1 MRNLKSILILVLM
14 VLLFMTI
21 DVFASGD
28 ILIHFNF
35 YEGIR
40 QKEKTLPAV
49 ASSYFLKPLEKN
61 HLLLNTR
68 QNKQKATLKR
78 IYNLN
83 DVKSLLQVKWRWD
96 QGETAKKFQPI
107 VLNGHEFQVQ
117 LTLTVKKR
125 EDGFR
130 LQVIEKTKDKSKKIL
145 DTEIAL
151 PQENTAVFGFEDS
164 MAKIYFLS
172 FYRGKNLE
180 SAGDKPVDVSRQGVP
195 ELVKRVDPVYP
206 PEAVNKEIEGTVIME
221 VVVDTKGNVTGVRV
235 TGGAH
240 KILNDAAVQAVKQWK
255 YQPCL
260 VNGKAKP
267 VKFTVVLDFY
277 FY

>member
-1 MRNLKSILILVLM
+1 MKNLKSILTLLLM

-28 ILIHFNF
+28 ILVHFNF

-68 QNKQKATLKR
+68 QDKQKANLKR
-78 IYNLN
+78 VYNLKE
-83 DVKSLLQVKWRWD
+83 VKSLLQVQWVWR
-96 QGETAKKFQPI
+96 QEETAKKSQPI

-125 EDGFR
+125 QDGFR
-130 LQVIEKTKDKSKKIL
+130 LQVIEKTKNKSKNIL
-145 DTEIAL
+145 DTEITL
-151 PQENTAVFGFEDS
+151 PLENTAVFGFEDS
-164 MAKIYFLS
+164 MAKFYFLS

-221 VVVDTKGNVTGVRV
+221 VVVDTKGNVTGVKV

-240 KILNDAAVQAVKQWK
+240 KILNDAAIHAVKQWK
-255 YQPCL
+255 YQPYL

>member
-1 MRNLKSILILVLM
+1 MRTLKSLMILVMM
-14 VLLFMTI
+14 VFLFMTI

-28 ILIHFNF
+28 ILVHFNF

-49 ASSYFLKPLEKN
+49 VSSYFLKPLEKN
-61 HLLLNTR
+61 HLLFNTR
-68 QNKQKATLKR
+68 QNKQKTNLKR
-78 IYNLN
+78 VYNLKE
-83 DVKSLLQVKWRWD
+83 VKSLLHVQWIWR

-117 LTLTVKKR
+117 LTLTAKKR

-130 LQVIEKTKDKSKKIL
+130 LQVLEKIKDKSKKIL
-145 DTEIAL
+145 GTEITL

-172 FYRGKNLE
+172 FFREKNQE
-180 SAGDKPVDVSRQGVP
+180 STGDTPMDVSHQRVP
-195 ELVKRVDPVYP
+195 ELIKRVDPVYP
-206 PEAVNKEIEGTVIME
+206 AEAVSKEIEGTVIME
-221 VVVDTKGNVTGVRV
+221 VVVDTKGNVSGVKV

-255 YQPCL
+255 YQPYL

>member
-1 MRNLKSILILVLM
+1 M

-21 DVFASGD
+21 DVLASGD
-28 ILIHFNF
+28 VVVHFNF

-49 ASSYFLKPLEKN
+49 ASSYFLRPLEKN
-61 HLLLNTR
+61 HLLFNTR
-68 QNKQKATLKR
+68 QNKQKANLKR
-78 IYNLN
+78 VYNLKE
-83 DVKSLLQVKWRWD
+83 VKSLLHVQWVWR

-117 LTLTVKKR
+117 LTLTAKKR

-130 LQVIEKTKDKSKKIL
+130 MQVLEKIKDKSKKIL
-145 DTEIAL
+145 DTEITL
-151 PQENTAVFGFEDS
+151 PRENTAVFGFEDS

-172 FYRGKNLE
+172 FFRGKNQE
-180 SAGDKPVDVSRQGVP
+180 STGDTPMDVSHQGVP
-195 ELVKRVDPVYP
+195 ELIKRVDPVYP
-206 PEAVNKEIEGTVIME
+206 AEAVSKEIEGTVIME
-221 VVVDTKGNVTGVRV
+221 VVVDTQGNVSGVKV

-255 YQPCL
+255 YQPYL